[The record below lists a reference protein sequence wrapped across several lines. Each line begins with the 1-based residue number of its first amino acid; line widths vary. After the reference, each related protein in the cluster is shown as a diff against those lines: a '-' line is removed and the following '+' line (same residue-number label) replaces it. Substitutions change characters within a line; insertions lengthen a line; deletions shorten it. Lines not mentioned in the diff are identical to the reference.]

1 MKKGIVPA
9 FATQIRGLSGCAHS
23 MRSTLNPPTITF
35 STQKSSRVANVLQPK
50 NNTPASGTRF
60 AATSTSALGDRRRP
74 AAAGEGVGV
83 GFGGVTVGEPCRLEA
98 SAPRTCR
105 PSGARGGQRGAYRG
119 GRHAGVPR
127 HLQRPAEGILRSL
140 AAGQPARQ
148 DRRADRDRARSR
160 ALARCGSWAAAVVR
174 ESGCDGGR
182 ERRVRHERPVPGR
195 QDGAGVAQSRGPRG
209 GGGAGTRRRRSALR
223 RPGRHMS
230 ATSQHPLAI
239 YYEHPDW
246 FRPLFE
252 ELDRRRVPYVR
263 LAAASHCF
271 DMGDGRPPYALVFNR
286 MSPSAYLRGA
296 GNAIFYTLHYLAHLK
311 RHGVRVI
318 NGYDAWV
325 TETSK
330 ALQLSLLE
338 QLGLPFPAARVI
350 NHAAQASEAARGLRF
365 PVVLKP
371 NIGGSGAG
379 VRRFETPEQLEQ
391 ADRAGTMDLGIDH
404 TALVQEYIPAADQ
417 RIVRVEVLGGRY
429 LYAIRIYTSGE
440 SFNLCPADV
449 CQTVG
454 GAELVRGACP
464 VDAPRNNLRVEG
476 YTPPPDIVAQVEC
489 IMQAA
494 HIDVGGVEYMIDA
507 RDGRLYFYDINAL
520 SNFVA
525 DAPRVVGFDPFARLV
540 DYLEREAA

>member
-1 MKKGIVPA
+1 
-9 FATQIRGLSGCAHS
+9 
-23 MRSTLNPPTITF
+23 
-35 STQKSSRVANVLQPK
+35 
-50 NNTPASGTRF
+50 
-60 AATSTSALGDRRRP
+60 
-74 AAAGEGVGV
+74 
-83 GFGGVTVGEPCRLEA
+83 
-98 SAPRTCR
+98 
-105 PSGARGGQRGAYRG
+105 
-119 GRHAGVPR
+119 
-127 HLQRPAEGILRSL
+127 
-140 AAGQPARQ
+140 
-148 DRRADRDRARSR
+148 
-160 ALARCGSWAAAVVR
+160 
-174 ESGCDGGR
+174 
-182 ERRVRHERPVPGR
+182 
-195 QDGAGVAQSRGPRG
+195 
-209 GGGAGTRRRRSALR
+209 
-223 RPGRHMS
+223 MS
-230 ATSQHPLAI
+230 ATTERPIAI

-246 FRPLFE
+246 FRPLFA
-252 ELDRRRVPYVR
+252 ELDKWKVPYVR
-263 LAAASHCF
+263 LDAARHRFDAS
-271 DMGDGRPPYALVFNR
+271 DGPPPYSLVFNR

-350 NHAAQASEAARGLRF
+350 NHAAQAPGAARGLRF

-371 NIGGSGAG
+371 NIGGAG
-379 VRRFETPEQLEQ
+379 VRRFETPEQLEE
-391 ADRAGTMDLGIDH
+391 ASRASALDLGIDH

-454 GAELVRGACP
+454 GAELVRAACP
-464 VDAPRNNLRVEG
+464 VDAPKNSMRVEG
-476 YTPPPDIVAQVEC
+476 YTPPPEIVAQVEC

-494 HIDVGGVEYMIDA
+494 HIDVGGVEYMMDE
-507 RDGRLYFYDINAL
+507 RDERLHFYDINAL

-540 DYLEREAA
+540 DYLEAEAD

>member
-1 MKKGIVPA
+1 RDLQVPRAGGI
-9 FATQIRGLSGCAHS
+9 
-23 MRSTLNPPTITF
+23 
-35 STQKSSRVANVLQPK
+35 RV
-50 NNTPASGTRF
+50 G
-60 AATSTSALGDRRRP
+60 
-74 AAAGEGVGV
+74 
-83 GFGGVTVGEPCRLEA
+83 
-98 SAPRTCR
+98 APR
-105 PSGARGGQRGAYRG
+105 GARGSSRAHRPGGVARRCAAGPRLGSSRRGRARG
-119 GRHAGVPR
+119 GHSGAHRAGGHAGVPR
-127 HLQRPAEGILRSL
+127 HLQRPAESILRSL

-209 GGGAGTRRRRSALR
+209 GGGAGTRRRRSELR
-223 RPGRHMS
+223 RPGRHRS
-230 ATSQHPLAI
+230 ATPQHPLAI

-263 LAAASHCF
+263 LAAASHRF
-271 DMGDGRPPYALVFNR
+271 DTGDGRPPYALVFNR

-350 NHAAQASEAARGLRF
+350 NHAAQAPEAARGLRF

-371 NIGGSGAG
+371 NIGGAGAG

-391 ADRAGTMDLGIDH
+391 A
-404 TALVQEYIPAADQ
+404 
-417 RIVRVEVLGGRY
+417 
-429 LYAIRIYTSGE
+429 
-440 SFNLCPADV
+440 
-449 CQTVG
+449 
-454 GAELVRGACP
+454 
-464 VDAPRNNLRVEG
+464 
-476 YTPPPDIVAQVEC
+476 
-489 IMQAA
+489 A
-494 HIDVGGVEYMIDA
+494 HIDVGGVEYLIDA